1 MPGSPDSMVP
11 VGLTVAA
18 VARQL
23 GVAPATLRT
32 WDRRYGLGPSER
44 SSGSHRRYTQADL
57 ARLQHMRR
65 LVLEGV
71 PPADAARQALATG
84 PEQVPSPPPRV
95 SVLRPALRLGD
106 DQSADSRH
114 GGGRVIA
121 LPGATPAVRGLA
133 RAALSLDAHACSAII
148 DDSIERHGVVWA
160 WEQLIVPVLT
170 GVGERWEASGS
181 GVEVEHLLSGAVAAS
196 LNSAT
201 RGLQVPMG
209 SRAVLLACSDDELHV
224 LPLLATAAALAEEG
238 IAARLLGERLPL
250 PALEEAVR
258 RTGPA
263 AVLVWAQVPRSADVS
278 RLAGLRNYRPTPAI
292 LIGGPGWYGDLPPGI
307 DRVDSLESAVG
318 RIQHALG
325 G

>member
-1 MPGSPDSMVP
+1 MPGTPDSMAP
-11 VGLTVAA
+11 LGLTVAA

-44 SSGSHRRYTQADL
+44 SSGSHRRYTGADL

-71 PPADAARQALATG
+71 PPADAARAALASG
-84 PEQVPSPPPRV
+84 PDQPAEMPRV
-95 SVLRPALRLGD
+95 AVLRPALRVAE
-106 DQSADSRH
+106 SDSEARH

-121 LPGATPAVRGLA
+121 LPGANPAVRGLA
-133 RAALSLDAHACSAII
+133 RAALSLDAHACSSII
-148 DDSIERHGVVWA
+148 DDGIERHGVIWT

-170 GVGERWEASGS
+170 GVGERWEASGT
-181 GVEVEHLLSGAVAAS
+181 GVEVEHLLSAAVAAS
-196 LNSAT
+196 LNSAA
-201 RGLQVPMG
+201 RGMQVPLS

-238 IAARLLGERLPL
+238 IAVRVLGERLPL
-250 PALEEAVR
+250 LALEEAVR

-263 AVLVWAQVPRSADVS
+263 AVMIWAQIPRSADVS
-278 RLAGLRNYRPTPAI
+278 RLAGLPNYRPTPTI
-292 LIGGPGWYGDLPPGI
+292 LIGGPGWYGEVPAGI
-307 DRVDSLESAVG
+307 NRVESLEEAVG
-318 RIQHALG
+318 RIQHAVG
-325 G
+325 A

>member
-1 MPGSPDSMVP
+1 MPGAPESMAP
-11 VGLTVAA
+11 LGLTVAA

-32 WDRRYGLGPSER
+32 WDRRYGLGPTER

-65 LVLEGV
+65 LVLEGI
-71 PPADAARQALATG
+71 PPADAARQALAAG
-84 PEQVPSPPPRV
+84 PDQQAEIPRV
-95 SVLRPALRLGD
+95 SVLRPVLRVAGD
-106 DQSADSRH
+106 ETPDARH

-133 RAALSLDAHACSAII
+133 RAALSLDAHACSSII
-148 DDSIERHGVVWA
+148 DDSIERHGVIWT

-170 GVGERWEASGS
+170 GVGERWETSGS
-181 GVEVEHLLSGAVAAS
+181 GVEVEHLLSAAVAAS

-201 RGLQVPMG
+201 RGLQVPLS

-238 IAARLLGERLPL
+238 ISVRLLGERLPL

-263 AVLVWAQVPRSADVS
+263 AVMVWAQVPRSADVS
-278 RLAGLRNYRPTPAI
+278 RLAGLPNYRPTPAI
-292 LIGGPGWYGDLPPGI
+292 LIGGPGWYGELPAGI
-307 DRVDSLESAVG
+307 SRVECLEEAVG
-318 RIQHALG
+318 RIQHAVG
-325 G
+325 A

>member
-1 MPGSPDSMVP
+1 MPGSPDSMAP
-11 VGLTVAA
+11 LGLTVAA

-44 SSGSHRRYTQADL
+44 SSGSHRRYTEADL
-57 ARLQHMRR
+57 ARLQLMRK

-71 PPADAARQALATG
+71 APADAARRALAAG
-84 PEQVPSPPPRV
+84 PNEHPMPPRLT
-95 SVLRPALRLGD
+95 VLRPVPPLPEDEAG
-106 DQSADSRH
+106 DSRH

-133 RAALSLDAHACSAII
+133 RAALALDAHACSAIM
-148 DDSIERHGVVWA
+148 DDTIERHGVVWT
-160 WEQLIVPVLT
+160 WEQLIVPVLI
-170 GVGERWEASGS
+170 GVGERWESTGA
-181 GVEVEHLLSGAVAAS
+181 GVEVEHLLSAAVVAS
-196 LNSAT
+196 LSAAA
-201 RGLQVPMG
+201 RGLQVTLN
-209 SRAVLLACSDDELHV
+209 SRAVLLACSDDDLHV
-224 LPLLATAAALAEEG
+224 LPLHATAAALAEEG
-238 IAARLLGERLPL
+238 IASRILGERLPL

-278 RLAGLRNYRPTPAI
+278 RLAGLPNYRPTPAI
-292 LIGGPGWYGDLPPGI
+292 LVGGPGWYGDLPAGI
-307 DRVDSLESAVG
+307 DRVNSLDAAVS

-325 G
+325 A

>member
-1 MPGSPDSMVP
+1 MPGTPESMAP
-11 VGLTVAA
+11 LGLTVAA

-65 LVLEGV
+65 LVLEGI
-71 PPADAARQALATG
+71 PPADAARQALASG
-84 PEQVPSPPPRV
+84 PGQPAEVPRV
-95 SVLRPALRLGD
+95 SVLRPALRL
-106 DQSADSRH
+106 ADNESDARH

-148 DDSIERHGVVWA
+148 DDSIERHGVIWT

-181 GVEVEHLLSGAVAAS
+181 GVEVEHLLSAAVAAS

-201 RGLQVPMG
+201 RGLQVPLS

-238 IAARLLGERLPL
+238 IAVRLLGERLPL

-263 AVLVWAQVPRSADVS
+263 AVMVWAQMPRSADVS
-278 RLAGLRNYRPTPAI
+278 RLAGLPNYRPTPAI
-292 LIGGPGWYGDLPPGI
+292 LIGGPGWYGEVPAGVH
-307 DRVDSLESAVG
+307 RVESLEEAVG
-318 RIQHALG
+318 RIHRAVG
-325 G
+325 A

>member
-1 MPGSPDSMVP
+1 MPGSPDSMAP
-11 VGLTVAA
+11 LGLTVAA

-44 SSGSHRRYTQADL
+44 SSGSHRRYTEADL
-57 ARLQHMRR
+57 ARLQLMRR

-71 PPADAARQALATG
+71 APADAARQALAAG
-84 PEQVPSPPPRV
+84 PGEAPAPPRV
-95 SVLRPALRLGD
+95 TVLRPALRLVD
-106 DQSADSRH
+106 DQAAESRH

-133 RAALSLDAHACSAII
+133 RAALALDAHACSAII

-170 GVGERWEASGS
+170 GVGERWETSGS
-181 GVEVEHLLSGAVAAS
+181 GVEVEHLLSAAVAAS

-201 RGLQVPMG
+201 RGLQVPLS

-238 IAARLLGERLPL
+238 IAARILGERLPL

-278 RLAGLRNYRPTPAI
+278 RLAGLPNYRPTPTI
-292 LIGGPGWYGDLPPGI
+292 LVGGPGWYGDLPAGI
-307 DRVDSLESAVG
+307 DRVDSLESAVS

-325 G
+325 A